1 MFDFLYDLAEQLDY
15 FYVTL
20 LMAVESSFIPFP
32 SEVVVPPAGYM
43 AAEGNMNIFAVVAF
57 ATLGSLIGAVV
68 NYVLS
73 LYVGRPIVYKFADSR
88 LGHLCLLN
96 KAKIQKAEAYFDKH
110 GIVATLLGRLVPGIR
125 QLVSIPAGLARM
137 NFLKFCLYTT
147 VGAGL
152 WNIVLAAIG
161 YYLHSVVGSR
171 DELLESVKDYETPIV
186 VAICAVIA
194 LFVAFVVFKNV
205 RNRKKSARR

>member
-125 QLVSIPAGLARM
+125 QLISIPAGLARM

-194 LFVAFVVFKNV
+194 LFVAFVVFKNI
-205 RNRKKSARR
+205 RNRKKTARQ

>member
-125 QLVSIPAGLARM
+125 QLISIPAGLARM

-186 VAICAVIA
+186 VVICAVIA

>member
-125 QLVSIPAGLARM
+125 QLISIPAGLARM

-194 LFVAFVVFKNV
+194 LFVVFVVFKNI
-205 RNRKKSARR
+205 RNRKKTARR

>member
-88 LGHLCLLN
+88 LGHLCLLSM
-96 KAKIQKAEAYFDKH
+96 AKIQKAEAYFDKH

-125 QLVSIPAGLARM
+125 QLISIPAGLARM

-171 DELLESVKDYETPIV
+171 DELLKSVKDYETPIV

-194 LFVAFVVFKNV
+194 LCVAFVVLKNI
-205 RNRKKSARR
+205 RNRKKTATK

>member
-125 QLVSIPAGLARM
+125 QLISIPAGLARM

-186 VAICAVIA
+186 VVICAVIA
-194 LFVAFVVFKNV
+194 LGVALVVFKNV
-205 RNRKKSARR
+205 RNRKKSACQ

>member
-125 QLVSIPAGLARM
+125 QLISIPAGLARM

-186 VAICAVIA
+186 VVICAVIA
-194 LFVAFVVFKNV
+194 LGVALVVFKNI
-205 RNRKKSARR
+205 RNRKKTAAK

>member
-88 LGHLCLLN
+88 LGHLCLLRM
-96 KAKIQKAEAYFDKH
+96 AKIQKAEAYFDKH

-125 QLVSIPAGLARM
+125 QLISIPAGLARM

-171 DELLESVKDYETPIV
+171 DELLKSVKDYETPIV

-194 LFVAFVVFKNV
+194 LCVAFVVLKNI
-205 RNRKKSARR
+205 RNRKKTATK